1 MFPSM
6 TRYRFEVTMNK
17 TKQFYHDHRHDTL
30 YNLTD
35 YFGGKTYNPALDKA
49 RLSSQLLDVF
59 NLMRDGE
66 WRSLQ
71 EISERLGAPE
81 TSVSARLRDIR
92 KDRFAPSFTT
102 ESRRASGGFW
112 LYRVV
117 KDD

>member
-1 MFPSM
+1 MNK
-6 TRYRFEVTMNK
+6 TTMSK

-30 YNLTD
+30 YNMAD
-35 YFGGKTYNPALDKA
+35 YFDGKTYNPTLDKN
-49 RLSSQLLDVF
+49 RLSSQLHDVF

-66 WRSLQ
+66 WRSLR
-71 EISERLGAPE
+71 EISEKLGAPE

-102 ESRRASGGFW
+102 ESRRVKDGFW